1 MVKLILRRVQV
12 LAVMKLIE
20 FVSACGQMSIKLG
33 KAIMFAPY
41 EMIVKAKAWRICV
54 LILSLLSHFI
64 LYESKLVLSPV
75 NRMKQRRIACSPLL
89 QRRKIRM
96 TYRV

>member
-1 MVKLILRRVQV
+1 MVKLILRQVQV

-33 KAIMFAPY
+33 KPY
-41 EMIVKAKAWRICV
+41 EKIVKAKAWRICV
-54 LILSLLSHFI
+54 LILSLLSCFI
-64 LYESKLVLSPV
+64 LYESKPVLSPV
-75 NRMKQRRIACSPLL
+75 NRIKQRRIACSPLL
-89 QRRKIRM
+89 QHRKIRM